1 MSHAYGNAPTG
12 IMQPLEVRLPS
23 ADHFA
28 RRARRL
34 QEHAQR
40 NEPLSDFLTFMAQL
54 ASAQQAAFE
63 RTTSSWQPE
72 AEAFDLALEHGMP
85 PLNAQALLPNLAL
98 ADELG
103 ILLDGLELQVSEAQR
118 PLIEALR
125 KLSPERLHQLA
136 EQVITGATG
145 DKQERGLMPLVAA
158 ALQVAWLRL
167 VQALPRAPQRP
178 SGEVRT
184 LCPSCGSPPV
194 ASLVETD
201 PSSSGVRYLQCGLCS
216 TQWYL
221 ERSLCSACEHSG
233 KLDYLSLAPESD
245 PEDDASVSAAQAEA
259 CGDCSSY
266 LKIFP
271 RALDAEAEPLADD
284 LASLP
289 LDLLLAEEGRYQRS
303 GFNPLLVVGD

>member
-12 IMQPLEVRLPS
+12 ILQPVEVRLPS
-23 ADHFA
+23 VDHFA

-34 QEHAQR
+34 QELAQR
-40 NEPLSDFLTFMAQL
+40 NEPLSEFLAFMAQL
-54 ASAQQAAFE
+54 VSAQQAAYEHGTPSWLPAADSFE
-63 RTTSSWQPE
+63 
-72 AEAFDLALEHGMP
+72 LALEHGMP
-85 PLNAQALLPNLAL
+85 PLNAQALLANIDLS
-98 ADELG
+98 DEIG
-103 ILLDGLELQVSEAQR
+103 ILLDALALQVGTAQR
-118 PLIEALR
+118 PLIETLHALP
-125 KLSPERLHQLA
+125 PERLRQLA
-136 EQVITGATG
+136 EQVIAG
-145 DKQERGLMPLVAA
+145 DAGEKHERGLMPLIAA

-184 LCPSCGSPPV
+184 LCPSCGLPPV

-201 PSSSGVRYLQCGLCS
+201 PASSGVRYLQCGLCS

-233 KLDYLSLAPESD
+233 NLEYLSLTSESNAEEGSSD
-245 PEDDASVSAAQAEA
+245 SPAQAEA
-259 CGDCSSY
+259 CGDCNSY
-266 LKIFP
+266 LKNFP
-271 RALDAEAEPLADD
+271 RSLDAEVEPLADD

-303 GFNPLLVVGD
+303 GFNPLLIVEG